1 MVSIDRLA
9 RVAVVGT
16 SGCGKTTFARKL
28 AGILDTPHVELDA
41 QFWGPDWTAVPQAR
55 FRQSVTDATSADRW
69 ICDGNYAPVRDVVWE
84 RATAVVWLNYSFP
97 VVFGRALWRT
107 LARSA
112 TGETLFG
119 GNRKSLRLAFMSRQS
134 ILLWVLRTYW
144 QRRREYPQLLSQPGF
159 CHLERIE
166 FDAPRRAESWL
177 AEMAARCDISRGKAA
192 EPALPGPGGAC

>member
-1 MVSIDRLA
+1 MFPIDALA

-16 SGCGKTTFARKL
+16 SGCGKTTFARRL
-28 AGILDTPHVELDA
+28 AALLNAPHVELDA
-41 QFWGPDWTAVPQAR
+41 LFWGPNWTAVPQPQ

-69 ICDGNYAPVRDVVWE
+69 VCDGNYAPIRDLVWE

-107 LARSA
+107 LARSLSRK
-112 TGETLFG
+112 TLFA
-119 GNRKSLRLAFMSRQS
+119 GNRESLRLAFMSRQS

-144 QRRREYPQLLSQPGF
+144 QRRREYPKLFSQPAF
-159 CHLERIE
+159 CHLQRIE

-177 AEMAARCDISRGKAA
+177 AELASKCDNSRGKAV